1 MAALEAMEAGLPLV
15 TSNIH
20 GIQDYSRSGETGFS
34 CAPSDVEGFA
44 HAIVTLSEDRNM
56 RQRMGEYNQQSVEAF
71 YQAKTDEIMKS
82 VYTDV
87 LKLDEILPE
96 TEPEPVESASSS
108 RT

>member
-44 HAIVTLSEDRNM
+44 HAIETLSEDRNM

-71 YQAKTDEIMKS
+71 YQAETNKIMDA
-82 VYTDV
+82 VYREV
-87 LKLDEILPE
+87 LGLD
-96 TEPEPVESASSS
+96 TVVEPAS